1 MATKSRAERLRDY
14 LRDIAQGEDI
24 REFRVDDAKLDEMR
38 GAQESV
44 RAAGPGAAFESLPP
58 RVTAA
63 QVNDG
68 LEALHRGAREIP
80 PETAFGIEAII
91 IPDKRPAMPLAQ
103 GTYEAVHPL
112 WLHLNDPQT
121 KARLT
126 GAAKSI
132 GRIEVPGSP
141 YPYGGTGFVIGDGLV
156 MTNRH
161 VAEIFASGLGDK
173 EIAFKPGIR
182 PGFSRAF
189 APDNA
194 EQPALSVRRVIMI
207 HPYWDMAILAVEG
220 LPAEAAPLVLEPRSV
235 DTFADDEI
243 AVVGYPAFD
252 PRNDPAVQKTVF
264 DNRFGIKQLQPGLLK
279 QRFDTESFRKVVH
292 ATTHDCSTLG
302 GNSGSA
308 LVHIKSGRV
317 LGLHF
322 GGVYLARNYAVPVSE
337 LALDGR
343 VTQVGVNFDPK
354 VNPDAPPSWSGWW
367 RDADEAAA
375 DQGEAAPQ
383 ASSDRAWAAAS
394 LQAAQPTSSSQGS
407 AAGGGSG
414 PASLDV
420 VIPIHVTIRV
430 GSVSSATVVVGREAP
445 ASLERAVEPTHD
457 PDYTNRKGFDESFL
471 GTRTPMPQARDPS
484 VLARSREGKDRLDYQ
499 NFSLRMHAARRLAL
513 VTASNVYAADAVKTP
528 EGSKLYTRKALGG
541 LGASDQEKWFADPR
555 LDTQFQLPDVFY
567 TRDDGAFDKGHI
579 VRREDVAWGLSY
591 DALRRANGDS
601 FHVTNCSPQVSGFN
615 RSTDGTDNWG
625 DLENVV
631 LRQAAGERLCIFA
644 GPVLSRDDPRFL
656 GTVGPRQRMAIQIP
670 TRFWK
675 VILATSADGLAAYGF
690 ILDQDLSALPTT
702 EFIVPAEFR
711 PYLVPLTA
719 IADDAGVV
727 FTPEIMDADE
737 FDGRGLEIAA
747 QANIGRSRTAHAA

>member
-1 MATKSRAERLRDY
+1 MATKTRAERLRDY
-14 LRDIAQGEDI
+14 LREIAPGDDI
-24 REFRVDDAKLDEMR
+24 REFRVDETRLEAMR
-38 GAQESV
+38 GAQENV

-68 LEALHRGAREIP
+68 LEALHRGASEIP
-80 PETAFGIEAII
+80 PEAAFGIEAII

-103 GTYEAVHPL
+103 GTYDAVHPL
-112 WLHLNDPQT
+112 WLHLNDPPT

-161 VAEIFASGLGDK
+161 VAEIFALGLGDHA
-173 EIAFKPGIR
+173 IAFRPGIR

-189 APDNA
+189 APDNS
-194 EQPALSVRRVIMI
+194 EQPALPIRRVVMI

-220 LPAEAAPLVLEPRSV
+220 LPGEAAPLVLDPRSV
-235 DTFADDEI
+235 DGFAEDEI
-243 AVVGYPAFD
+243 AVIGYPAFD

-279 QRFDTESFRKVVH
+279 QRFDTESFSKVVH

-308 LVHIKSGRV
+308 LVHIESGRV

-322 GGVYLARNYAVPVSE
+322 GGVYLARNYAVPASE

-343 VTQVGVNFDPK
+343 VTQAGVNFDPTI
-354 VNPDAPPSWSGWW
+354 NPDAPPSWSGWW
-367 RDADEAAA
+367 RDADDAAGTPG
-375 DQGEAAPQ
+375 QGEAAAGAG
-383 ASSDRAWAAAS
+383 ASAPPPSTSAGHATV
-394 LQAAQPTSSSQGS
+394 AQPVP
-407 AAGGGSG
+407 AGPG
-414 PASLDV
+414 PEPATLDV
-420 VIPIHVTIRV
+420 VIPIHLTIRV
-430 GSVSSATVVVGREAP
+430 GGAASATVSIGRETP
-445 ASLERAVEPTHD
+445 IELERAVEPTHD
-457 PDYTNRKGFDESFL
+457 PEYGNRKGFDENFL
-471 GTRTPMPQARDPS
+471 GIRTPLPQARDPS
-484 VLARSREGKDRLDYQ
+484 VLARTRDGKDRLDYQ

-513 VTASNVYAADAVKTP
+513 VTASNVYAAGSVKTP
-528 EGSKLYTRKALGG
+528 EGGRLYTRKALSG
-541 LGASDQEKWFADPR
+541 LGAADQEKWFADPR
-555 LDTQFQLPDVFY
+555 LDAGFQLPDVFY

-579 VRREDVAWGLSY
+579 VRRDDVAWGLSY
-591 DALRRANGDS
+591 EDLRRANGDS
-601 FHVTNCSPQVSGFN
+601 FHVTNCSPQVAGFN

-631 LRQAAGERLCIFA
+631 LRQAAGERLCVLA
-644 GPVLSRDDPRFL
+644 GPVLSHDDPRFL
-656 GTVGPRQRMAIQIP
+656 GTVGPRQRIAIQIP

-690 ILDQDLSALPTT
+690 MLDQDLSAMPTT
-702 EFIVPAEFR
+702 EFVVPSEFQ
-711 PYLVPLTA
+711 PFLVP
-719 IADDAGVV
+719 IATIAETTGVV
-727 FTPEIMDADE
+727 FAPEVVAADE
-737 FDGRGLEIAA
+737 FEGRGLEIAA